1 MKRIEIYKKMLR
13 VLRGSSTIE
22 LVFMGNTYI
31 YFIPSAYHR
40 KTVGYVEFFGLCHLY
55 RELSGNP
62 VTDFVADAKKVL
74 GSKARAGNYWFNT
87 TDPEKAKQER
97 MDFLIKLIKNLSNGK
112 ED

>member
-13 VLRGSSTIE
+13 VLRGSSTSE

-31 YFIPSAYHR
+31 YFTPSVYHR
-40 KTVGYVEFFGLCHLY
+40 KTVGVVIFPGLCDLY
-55 RELSGNP
+55 RELSSNP

-97 MDFLIKLIKNLSNGK
+97 IEFLNKLIK
-112 ED
+112 